1 MFKKQNHF
9 QFEIGYFE
17 NKKSNLRGKKLAK
30 MLTLEK
36 EFLFNAKKRVY
47 PFEKD
52 ITHAAYSIVKS
63 VDWIVYNPLFSNPFQ
78 M

>member
-1 MFKKQNHF
+1 
-9 QFEIGYFE
+9 
-17 NKKSNLRGKKLAK
+17 

-36 EFLFNAKKRVY
+36 EFLFNIEKRVY

-52 ITHAAYSIVKS
+52 ITHAAYSIVKP
-63 VDWIVYNPLFSNPFQ
+63 VDWIVYNPLCSNPFQ